1 MSENIK
7 LFNEAI
13 KLLRISNPE
22 KGDLGTTES
31 EFAENYANASGAEK
45 GSSIWNNYF
54 EEGKEEYK
62 IVNSDGQDG
71 ITKEEYNKVK
81 FYIYKISHPF
91 NHLAEDFLSG
101 FDGNNKYIAEIRTR
115 CSENE
120 LEKINQEKDKDN
132 KIQENA
138 NVQEMTEEQ
147 KSKYKELLLNKN
159 KKIMNTRKDNTQEK
173 PSLEVNYPEH
183 KNLKMIVTMTREEII
198 SELLQY
204 DKDYIIKDETDMD
217 ILRKYLQEAREF
229 NIKNDENSNIVDY
242 HIGTFAQG
250 SHGTCTLLSK
260 INGLDKN
267 TLKDIYQEVPEG
279 SGNYIVTFPLDYGNE
294 EKAVTVTKEELE
306 SGEIKIKDNDGKEY
320 KLNDFSKGD
329 KDAMLLEM
337 AFMKRF
343 GTWISLYGADI
354 KMIEEIFTFP
364 EEKEKRVLPEEQRT
378 VESYK
383 ISEDKIVQALND
395 GNHPIIAVQS
405 VTRLPADF
413 LYQNMVEV
421 TDKDGNIISAHWG
434 FAAKSDELDARTN
447 LKILLGKESP
457 LYSQI
462 DNMPVGE
469 FMDLANKFVGGKSSD
484 SDDEYGYGFI
494 GAIIL
499 SNGVSVI
506 ENHAL
511 SIVDYNPET
520 KMVMLSNP
528 NSNSATIQI
537 PLAIL
542 ERFFEISV

>member
-91 NHLAEDFLSG
+91 NHSAEDFLSG

-120 LEKINQEKDKDN
+120 LEKINQEKDKDY

>member
-1 MSENIK
+1 
-7 LFNEAI
+7 
-13 KLLRISNPE
+13 
-22 KGDLGTTES
+22 
-31 EFAENYANASGAEK
+31 
-45 GSSIWNNYF
+45 
-54 EEGKEEYK
+54 
-62 IVNSDGQDG
+62 
-71 ITKEEYNKVK
+71 
-81 FYIYKISHPF
+81 
-91 NHLAEDFLSG
+91 
-101 FDGNNKYIAEIRTR
+101 
-115 CSENE
+115 
-120 LEKINQEKDKDN
+120 
-132 KIQENA
+132 
-138 NVQEMTEEQ
+138 
-147 KSKYKELLLNKN
+147 
-159 KKIMNTRKDNTQEK
+159 
-173 PSLEVNYPEH
+173 
-183 KNLKMIVTMTREEII
+183 
-198 SELLQY
+198 
-204 DKDYIIKDETDMD
+204 MD

-279 SGNYIVTFPLDYGNE
+279 SGNYIVTFPPDYGNE

-354 KMIEEIFTFP
+354 KMIEEIFTFQ

-383 ISEDKIVQALND
+383 VSEDKIIQALND
-395 GNHPIIAVQS
+395 INHPIIAVQS

-413 LYQNMVEV
+413 SYQNMVEI
-421 TDKDGNIISAHWG
+421 TDKDGDIISAHWG
-434 FAAKSDELDARTN
+434 FATKSDELDARTN

-528 NSNSATIQI
+528 NSNSASIQI